1 MLVKNSRLSSR
12 ENETRQI
19 ELTCGRENTTSKQ
32 EQTQHLSLPSFLLMA
47 SSWCLSFLIP
57 SLPLPTGYLK
67 KVTTSV
73 VKLDSGG
80 GEAAASSSEVQT
92 ATSSTTFDKSSRSPD
107 KSPSSHHRRPRSKSP
122 QFRSESVTSP
132 TSTCPTIASA
142 LWKPIWP
149 PGWYPSSPS
158 RSQTSSPSHRTST
171 PDSKRPHSS
180 TAGGPVQIPT
190 PPVITMSRPNDG
202 PSRQQQ
208 KESTAGQGVADTTST
223 ISTDEDRPKTP
234 IDESEAM
241 EAWLDEHPSFLHSY
255 VVRKASRAIV
265 DAWLQARTSHSGMGS
280 ASAPV
285 SGSTTPVRKISAHEF
300 EKCSLFLPPM
310 VSTTSDGTPTF
321 LPVTPSEGGGSS
333 QDVTSRP
340 PRKSRQELRGW

>member
-1 MLVKNSRLSSR
+1 M
-12 ENETRQI
+12 
-19 ELTCGRENTTSKQ
+19 
-32 EQTQHLSLPSFLLMA
+32 
-47 SSWCLSFLIP
+47 
-57 SLPLPTGYLK
+57 
-67 KVTTSV
+67 
-73 VKLDSGG
+73 VKLDVG
-80 GEAAASSSEVQT
+80 GEAAAASSSEVQT
-92 ATSSTTFDKSSRSPD
+92 ATSSTTNRSPN
-107 KSPSSHHRRPRSKSP
+107 KPSSSHHRSPRSRSP

-158 RSQTSSPSHRTST
+158 RSQTSSPSHRTVST
-171 PDSKRPHSS
+171 PDTNKRPHSS
-180 TAGGPVQIPT
+180 AAGAVVQIPT
-190 PPVITMSRPNDG
+190 PPVITMSRPNDD
-202 PSRQQQ
+202 PSSQQQ
-208 KESTAGQGVADTTST
+208 RESTAGKGGVGDTTST

-234 IDESEAM
+234 PDESEAM
-241 EAWLDEHPSFLHSY
+241 EAWLDEHPNFLHSY

-265 DAWLQARTSHSGMGS
+265 DAWLQARTSHSGMGNS